1 MSNPFRSLKYLPWS
15 VLLQSAAVTVAIAAV
30 LDFLLL
36 QVGIAIAPNA
46 AFIPQPVLFYLQI
59 FAPLAAAYGVGAL
72 SIFITARF
80 FREILLTAETIW
92 ALIGCVVLLCWIK
105 TLLPVP
111 GLLLYLNTFNI
122 MLIVLGAFF
131 SGKRYWR

>member
-15 VLLQSAAVTVAIAAV
+15 VLFQSAAVTVAIAAV

-36 QVGIAIAPNA
+36 QGVIAIAPNA
-46 AFIPQPVLFYLQI
+46 PFIPRPVLFYLQI
-59 FAPLAAAYGVGAL
+59 LAPLAAAYGAGAL
-72 SIFITARF
+72 SIFVTARF

-92 ALIGCVVLLCWIK
+92 ALIGCVILLCWIK

-111 GLLLYLNTFNI
+111 GLLLYLDTFNI
-122 MLIVLGAFF
+122 VLIVLGAFF
-131 SGKRYWR
+131 SSKRYWR